1 MKNTCPKCGTAY
13 AVNAGVIGRA
23 FTCKNCGSALIVAEE
38 GLTYKD
44 AAPAAPP
51 APPAAPAAS
60 AAPAPEPTGAA
71 FNFDDEPAPRD
82 DDGGRKKRD
91 KKDRDRDRDDR
102 DRDRDDRDDDRP
114 AKGKRSRR
122 RDDEDDDDFAPPPRA
137 ARRRGGADEDGYV
150 PFAYFA
156 PKALPVAFWVIAALI
171 TILGLLEAYEVSQV
185 ARAINAIIVA
195 LAIPIKLFILRVG
208 FEAVHVL
215 FRIFHRLGEIKDAL
229 KEREPKP

>member
-13 AVNAGVIGRA
+13 AVNAGVIGRT

-51 APPAAPAAS
+51 PAPPATP

-71 FNFDDEPAPRD
+71 FNFDDESAPRD
-82 DDGGRKKRD
+82 DGSRKTRD
-91 KKDRDRDRDDR
+91 KKDRERDDRDDRGRDRDDR
-102 DRDRDDRDDDRP
+102 DEERP
-114 AKGKRSRR
+114 AKGKRSKR
-122 RDDEDDDDFAPPPRA
+122 RDDENDDDFAPPLRS
-137 ARRRGGADEDGYV
+137 ARRRGGVDEDGYV

-156 PKALPVAFWVIAALI
+156 PKALPIAFWVIAALI
-171 TILGLLEAYEVSQV
+171 TVFGLYKAYDASQK
-185 ARAINAIIVA
+185 ATALAAIIIA
-195 LAIPIKLFILRVG
+195 LSIPVEIFILRVLC
-208 FEAVHVL
+208 EAVHVL
-215 FRIFHRLGEIKDAL
+215 FRIFHRLGEIQDAL